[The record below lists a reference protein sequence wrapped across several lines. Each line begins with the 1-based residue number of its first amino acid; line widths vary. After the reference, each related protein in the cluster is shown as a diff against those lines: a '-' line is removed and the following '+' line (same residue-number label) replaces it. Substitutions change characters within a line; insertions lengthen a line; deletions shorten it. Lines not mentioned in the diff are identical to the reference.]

1 MTRLLEKAL
10 RRSNAVDREALCI
23 VAGQKVRHPRTG
35 PRPPSVS
42 LVADI
47 CSSGSQVWS
56 LRVDVHFLDDEG
68 NMLDCASIA
77 AMTAL
82 RHFRKPDVTV
92 IGEEVTIVRLPRP
105 TWLSDPSFPA
115 FADIQQ
121 PLPAQHSM
129 AERVPVPLAIHHS
142 PMCLTFAFFGD
153 E

>member
-1 MTRLLEKAL
+1 M
-10 RRSNAVDREALCI
+10 
-23 VAGQKVRHPRTG
+23 
-35 PRPPSVS
+35 
-42 LVADI
+42 
-47 CSSGSQVWS
+47 
-56 LRVDVHFLDDEG
+56 HFLDDEG

-92 IGEEVTIVRLPRP
+92 IGEEVTIVRTRC
-105 TWLSDPSFPA
+105 LSYPA
-115 FADIQQ
+115 Y
-121 PLPAQHSM
+121 PAGSRHCLALGQHSM